1 MWFGIIELI
10 TKIYFM
16 KIIKFKSDE
25 DYAIFFAPLLFSL
38 AQIANDYGFQCKGNI
53 FTNCLGE
60 TIMCVD
66 GYDVRIRSDVS
77 LTFVKEVGIVIRRF
91 KNKEVQLF
99 HGGFV
104 VTHKQIKML
113 IEMEQQPS

>member
-1 MWFGIIELI
+1 MN
-10 TKIYFM
+10 K
-16 KIIKFKSDE
+16 IKFKSDE
-25 DYAIFFAPLLFSL
+25 DYSVFFAPLLSSL
-38 AQIANDYGFQCKGNI
+38 AQIANDYGYHDKGDTFI
-53 FTNCLGE
+53 NCLGE
-60 TIMCVD
+60 AIMCVE

-91 KNKEVQLF
+91 KNKVQLF

-113 IEMEQQPS
+113 IERELLAS

>member
-1 MWFGIIELI
+1 MN
-10 TKIYFM
+10 K
-16 KIIKFKSDE
+16 IKFKSDE
-25 DYAIFFAPLLFSL
+25 DYSVFIAPLLSSL
-38 AQIANDYGFQCKGNI
+38 SQIANDYGYHDKGDI

-60 TIMCVD
+60 VIMCVD
-66 GYDVRIRSDVS
+66 RYDVRIRSDVG
-77 LTFVKEVGIVIRRF
+77 LTFVKDVGIAIRRF

-113 IEMEQQPS
+113 CEMTLRS

>member
-1 MWFGIIELI
+1 MN
-10 TKIYFM
+10 K
-16 KIIKFKSDE
+16 IKFKSDE
-25 DYAIFFAPLLFSL
+25 DYAVFFAPLLTSL
-38 AQIANDYGFQCKGNI
+38 SQIANDYGYHDKVDI

-60 TIMCVD
+60 TIMCVE

-104 VTHKQIKML
+104 VTPKQIKIL
-113 IEMEQQPS
+113 AEMEQQPS

>member
-1 MWFGIIELI
+1 
-10 TKIYFM
+10 M

-25 DYAIFFAPLLFSL
+25 DYAVFFAPLLFSL
-38 AQIANDYGFQCKGNI
+38 SQIANDYGYHDKGDTFI
-53 FTNCLGE
+53 NCLGE
-60 TIMCVD
+60 TIMSVD

-91 KNKEVQLF
+91 KNKDVQLF

-113 IEMEQQPS
+113 VERELQAS

>member
-1 MWFGIIELI
+1 
-10 TKIYFM
+10 
-16 KIIKFKSDE
+16 
-25 DYAIFFAPLLFSL
+25 
-38 AQIANDYGFQCKGNI
+38 
-53 FTNCLGE
+53 
-60 TIMCVD
+60 MCVE

-113 IEMEQQPS
+113 VEREMKDS

>member
-1 MWFGIIELI
+1 MN
-10 TKIYFM
+10 K
-16 KIIKFKSDE
+16 IKFKSDE
-25 DYAIFFAPLLFSL
+25 DYAVFFAPLLTSL
-38 AQIANDYGFQCKGNI
+38 SQIANDYGYHDKGDI

-60 TIMCVD
+60 TIMCVE

-104 VTHKQIKML
+104 VSHKQIKML
-113 IEMEQQPS
+113 VERELLAS